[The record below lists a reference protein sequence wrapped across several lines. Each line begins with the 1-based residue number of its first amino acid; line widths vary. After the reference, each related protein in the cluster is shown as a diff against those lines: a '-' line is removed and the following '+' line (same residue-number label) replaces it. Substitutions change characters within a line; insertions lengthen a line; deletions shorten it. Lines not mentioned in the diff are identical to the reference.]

1 MNIFAMNDELNSLKE
16 TLAER
21 FGKINFQP
29 PVSNPLLQSIAG
41 RSSCR
46 SFADKPVDRAL
57 LEMLCALAMA
67 SPSKSDLQQRDIVI
81 VQDRALREEINQLF
95 DESSWIADASVLLV
109 FCGNNRRQRQFSDWH
124 KKPFPNDHLD
134 AFFNAAVDAG
144 IALSTFVTAAESVG
158 MGCCPIS
165 EIRNHCDAISEK
177 LRLPQHVFPVAGLG
191 LGWPEESKPISMRLP
206 LSVTVHQ
213 DEFNE
218 TNVQASVDEYNQ
230 HRSEQQPYAGQR
242 EVERFGETQD
252 YGWSEDKARQYSV
265 AQRTDFGSFIRSKGF
280 VLD

>member
-95 DESSWIADASVLLV
+95 DESSWISGASVLLV